1 MKYQDILQAQIIP
14 PQIVSLVQKAGQ
26 NHVPVFIQGE
36 QGVGKEGVAKAIHQL
51 GEGKYHRFYKIDCKM
66 LKEETL
72 LQQLSPLLKE
82 IRYGAIP
89 ATLFLKEV
97 GSLGSADQLKLL
109 EWMEEGLFQ
118 DPSGKETLRTIR
130 WISSSSDNLRERVRQ
145 GKFSEDL
152 YDRLTTL
159 LIPVPPLRERSKDI
173 PGIAQHLLMEY
184 AGRMNLKKRGI
195 SQGVLSLL
203 QNYWWPGNLKELELV
218 ILRSAIFSEGEYLM
232 EKDLFFHADHESHSF
247 FNFLKQTDL
256 KPPFERN
263 GNSSGSD
270 SHSVHWIFF
279 LAELVHRI
287 KNPLVSIKTFTQLLR
302 EKFNDG
308 EYRDSFYR
316 IVSEDIEKIDLVLNG
331 LLNYVKMNTP
341 LSKTNTIHH
350 ILEEVLKRNE
360 AMFDEKKVKIFKKF
374 EKDLPETMLH
384 DEQLKYIFHT
394 LLQYILP
401 AIPPNGSIGL
411 LTKSWLPPR
420 EPKGE
425 ESLPEREK
433 ESIEVLMVFTGFKR
447 PVDMAQ
453 TVLGVS
459 SLQKEETFDLELRL
473 IHEILRKNRGT
484 IKFEVS
490 EKKPRT
496 LISLRLPIERRR
508 VIYYS
513 STPG

>member
-1 MKYQDILQAQIIP
+1 MKYEDILQAQIIP
-14 PQIVSLVQKAGQ
+14 SQIVALVQKAGQ
-26 NHVPVFIQGE
+26 NNVPVFIQGE

-51 GEGKYHRFYKIDCKM
+51 GEEKYYRFYKIDCKM

-72 LQQLSPLLKE
+72 LPQISPLFKE

-97 GSLGSADQLKLL
+97 GSLGPADQLKLL
-109 EWMEEGLFQ
+109 EWMEEGFFQ
-118 DPSGKETLRTIR
+118 DPSGKETLKTIR
-130 WISSSSDNLRERVRQ
+130 WISSSSDDLSERVRQ
-145 GKFSEDL
+145 GRFSEDL
-152 YDRLTTL
+152 YARLTTL
-159 LIPVPPLRERSKDI
+159 LIHVPPLRERNKEI
-173 PGIAQHLLMEY
+173 PAIAQHLLMEY
-184 AGRMNLKKRGI
+184 ARRMNLKKKGI

-203 QNYWWPGNLKELELV
+203 QSYWWPGNLKELELV
-218 ILRSAIFSEGEYLM
+218 ILRSSIFSEGEYLM

-247 FNFLKQTDL
+247 FSFLKQTDL
-256 KPPFERN
+256 KPPIERN

-316 IVSEDIEKIDLVLNG
+316 IVSEDIEKIDVVLNG

-341 LSKTNTIHH
+341 LNKTNTVHD

-360 AMFDEKKVKIFKKF
+360 AMFEEKKVKIFKKF
-374 EKDLPETMLH
+374 ERDLPETMLH
-384 DEQLKYIFHT
+384 DEQLKYIFHS

-401 AIPPNGSIGL
+401 AVPPNGSIGF
-411 LTKSWLPPR
+411 LTKSWVPLQ

-425 ESLPEREK
+425 ESLPEKEK

-453 TVLGVS
+453 TVLGFS
-459 SLQKEETFDLELRL
+459 SPQKEETFDLELRL
-473 IHEILRKNRGT
+473 IHEILKKNRGT
-484 IKFEVS
+484 MKFEVS